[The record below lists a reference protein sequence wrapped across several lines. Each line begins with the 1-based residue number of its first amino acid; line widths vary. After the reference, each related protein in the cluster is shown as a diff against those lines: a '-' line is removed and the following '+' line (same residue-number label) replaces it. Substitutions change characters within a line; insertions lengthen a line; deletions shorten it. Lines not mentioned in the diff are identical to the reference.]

1 MNAVSQWFSQYWMY
15 ALGLVGAIVVF
26 AVVLKMAVKS
36 YKAYYKRYRAQE
48 SEMKKLQELKEK
60 YGELTEEAIENGEE
74 ADLLQGVALSYQ
86 LKLQKCSDMTAEFNK
101 FNDEKKFVYALDV
114 FVSDANVKTF
124 FSENGKEL
132 TEIIVP
138 ALKMIGLDETAKKA
152 EKIRL
157 MYDIKDETVSFSPTE
172 IKEVQQYI
180 DDNGILTKIKLNGAE
195 YIKNNAESFV

>member
-1 MNAVSQWFSQYWMY
+1 MNAVVQWFSQYWMY
-15 ALGLVGAIVVF
+15 ALGLVGAIAVF
-26 AVVLKMAVKS
+26 AVVLRMAVKS

-48 SEMKKLQELKEK
+48 SEMKKLQALKEQ
-60 YGELTEEAIENGEE
+60 YGELTEEAIESGDE

-101 FNDEKKFVYALDV
+101 LNEEKQFAYALDV
-114 FVSDANVKTF
+114 FVSDADVKTF

-138 ALKMIGLDETAKKA
+138 ALKRIGLDEAAGQA
-152 EKIRL
+152 ETIRL
-157 MYDIKDETVSFSPTE
+157 MYDVKDETVSYSPAK
-172 IKEVQQYI
+172 IQQVQKYFE
-180 DDNGILTKIKLNGAE
+180 DNGILTKIKLNAAK